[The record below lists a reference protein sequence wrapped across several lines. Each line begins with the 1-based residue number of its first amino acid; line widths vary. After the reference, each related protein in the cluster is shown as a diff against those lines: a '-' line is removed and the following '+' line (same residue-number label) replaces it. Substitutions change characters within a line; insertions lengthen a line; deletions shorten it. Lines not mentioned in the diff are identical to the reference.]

1 MNTSITRRGAV
12 IAAAIALALLFP
24 ASRASA
30 EPLAQPNQ
38 PEGVPPAALSV
49 YKTRARVDWRERVFK
64 LDVELDLAA
73 AGLRMPEGRLDAER
87 MLERDIGGLEKDAVF
102 AIQADSHRTIGD
114 AVEDGSIEADRLVE
128 LVGVIRTE
136 TSSFS
141 KDMRFFRST
150 YALSLDS
157 LASLFLSGGRPT
169 PVRAPLE
176 EREGRTYSGIVVYA
190 KGSLPVHGEGVEDKA
205 KPCLFPRIYDS
216 DMNLILD
223 KGIVAPEVLAEAGPS
238 GGVLGYA
245 SGLGVEAGSRV
256 GGDPLRVMAKEL
268 FGDDRTDYIISREDA
283 LRILSGES
291 NRELLRQGKV
301 VVVLDLGLQH

>member
-1 MNTSITRRGAV
+1 MNKNIARIGAV
-12 IAAAIALALLFP
+12 LTAALAVALLLP

-30 EPLAQPNQ
+30 EAST
-38 PEGVPPAALSV
+38 EAPASPSV
-49 YKTRARVDWRERVFK
+49 YKTHVRIDWKERVLK

-87 MLERDIGGLEKDAVF
+87 MLDRDIGGLEKDAVF
-102 AIQADSHRTIGD
+102 AIQVDSHRTIGD
-114 AVEDGSIEADRLVE
+114 AIEDGSFETDRLIE
-128 LVGVIRTE
+128 LVGIIRTE

-141 KDMRFFRST
+141 KDMRFFRAT
-150 YALSLDS
+150 YALGLESLS
-157 LASLFLSGGRPT
+157 SLFLNGGRPT

-176 EREGRTYSGIVVYA
+176 EKNGRAYSGIVIYA

-216 DMNLILD
+216 DMNLIFD
-223 KGIVAPEVLAEAGPS
+223 KGIVAPAVLAQDGPS

-245 SGLGVEAGSRV
+245 AGLGVEAETRV
-256 GGDPLRVMAKEL
+256 GGDPLRVIAKEL

-301 VVVLDLGLQH
+301 LVVLDL